1 MAFDIVE
8 AYAHGLVGCSEDPE
22 ADRRFD
28 EYIRANGGDPVGADV
43 VHEWG
48 LKDLGRGKLVTPWV
62 VVEKVFPGCWPG
74 AAQDIGDC
82 FPAGTMVSMADGTQ
96 KPIEAVSIGD
106 TVISHKGVPRPVLST
121 ILKPFDGVLIE
132 IQASCCDQ
140 KVAATP
146 DHQFVVVEGGEQK
159 WRAIGDITVGDVV
172 MHHGDS
178 PVSRWESYP
187 FSGFV
192 YCIEV
197 EEDHSFLANGYAVHN
212 CVSHGTKNACL
223 ITLACE
229 IYDAKADEV
238 TGRIEGAP
246 EISEEGLKEG
256 ALSTEA
262 IYWWRGH
269 GGANGWNCADSA
281 RQVTTNAGL
290 WPRKN
295 YEEIGIDLTT
305 YSGSKAT
312 KWGGSPPPENVA
324 KIGREHLIR
333 TATKV
338 SGREQVRDFL
348 AAGFGVFNCSGLGFS
363 RTRDEHGVSRQSG
376 SWSHSQAFCGY
387 DDRPETHEEYGQAL
401 VCWINSWG
409 VWNSGG
415 RRVRGTDLDIPEGS
429 FWALAET
436 IDSCSCFALSS
447 VAGWPRRK
455 MPDYG
460 ARGYI

>member
-82 FPAGTMVSMADGTQ
+82 
-96 KPIEAVSIGD
+96 
-106 TVISHKGVPRPVLST
+106 
-121 ILKPFDGVLIE
+121 
-132 IQASCCDQ
+132 
-140 KVAATP
+140 
-146 DHQFVVVEGGEQK
+146 
-159 WRAIGDITVGDVV
+159 
-172 MHHGDS
+172 
-178 PVSRWESYP
+178 
-187 FSGFV
+187 
-192 YCIEV
+192 
-197 EEDHSFLANGYAVHN
+197 
-212 CVSHGTKNACL
+212 VSHGTKNCCL

-348 AAGFGVFNCSGLGFS
+348 AAGYGVFNCSGLGFS

-376 SWSHSQAFCGY
+376 SWSHSQCFIGF

-401 VCWINSWG
+401 VCWINSWA

>member
-82 FPAGTMVSMADGTQ
+82 
-96 KPIEAVSIGD
+96 
-106 TVISHKGVPRPVLST
+106 
-121 ILKPFDGVLIE
+121 
-132 IQASCCDQ
+132 
-140 KVAATP
+140 
-146 DHQFVVVEGGEQK
+146 
-159 WRAIGDITVGDVV
+159 
-172 MHHGDS
+172 
-178 PVSRWESYP
+178 
-187 FSGFV
+187 
-192 YCIEV
+192 
-197 EEDHSFLANGYAVHN
+197 
-212 CVSHGTKNACL
+212 VSHGTKNACL

-246 EISEEGLKEG
+246 EIAEEGLKEG

-363 RTRDEHGVSRQSG
+363 RTRSEFGVARQSG
-376 SWSHSQAFCGY
+376 SWSHSQTFCGY

>member
-74 AAQDIGDC
+74 AAQDIGD
-82 FPAGTMVSMADGTQ
+82 
-96 KPIEAVSIGD
+96 
-106 TVISHKGVPRPVLST
+106 
-121 ILKPFDGVLIE
+121 
-132 IQASCCDQ
+132 
-140 KVAATP
+140 
-146 DHQFVVVEGGEQK
+146 
-159 WRAIGDITVGDVV
+159 
-172 MHHGDS
+172 
-178 PVSRWESYP
+178 
-187 FSGFV
+187 
-192 YCIEV
+192 
-197 EEDHSFLANGYAVHN
+197 

-363 RTRDEHGVSRQSG
+363 RTRSEFGVARQSE
-376 SWSHSQAFCGY
+376 SWSHSQTFCGY